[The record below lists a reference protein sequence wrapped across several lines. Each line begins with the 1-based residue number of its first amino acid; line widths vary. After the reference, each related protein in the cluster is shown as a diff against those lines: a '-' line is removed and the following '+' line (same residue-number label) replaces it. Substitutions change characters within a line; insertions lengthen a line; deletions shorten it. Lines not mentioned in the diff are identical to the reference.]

1 MADATLFAD
10 GFEEAVI
17 GVDNTT
23 HNSIPRVVYSKAK
36 MVEVLVTAEKCT
48 VEEALEFL
56 DFNVYSAYMGQGTP
70 IYVNDMSADDANEL
84 LEEY

>member
-36 MVEVLVTAEKCT
+36 MVKVLVTSERWT
-48 VEEALEFL
+48 VEEALEE
-56 DFNVYSAYMGQGTP
+56 TR
-70 IYVNDMSADDANEL
+70 EL
-84 LEEY
+84 SLIHISEPTRPY

>member
-17 GVDNTT
+17 GVDTTT
-23 HNSIPRVVYSKAK
+23 HNSVARVVYSKAK
-36 MVEVLVTAEKCT
+36 MIEVLVETEGCT

-56 DFNVYSAYMGQGTP
+56 EFNVYSAYMGQGTP
-70 IYVNDMSADDANEL
+70 IYVDDMSADDANEL
-84 LEEY
+84 LQEY